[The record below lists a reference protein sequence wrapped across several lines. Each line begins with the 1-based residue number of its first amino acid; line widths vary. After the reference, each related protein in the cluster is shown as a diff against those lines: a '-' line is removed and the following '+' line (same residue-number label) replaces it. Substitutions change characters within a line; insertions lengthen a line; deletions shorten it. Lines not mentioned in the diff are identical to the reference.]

1 MNLRFLVVPLPEE
14 PAPKSNDPKILS
26 VKWRS
31 ARDSVGIVAIHAGRN
46 QDQWKAYI
54 GVSQNTDE
62 LADALYIARHGA
74 KLDKVEACAFF
85 PELDPALFIH

>member
-1 MNLRFLVVPLPEE
+1 MKLRFLVVPLTQDPEE
-14 PAPKSNDPKILS
+14 KPPSIIA

-46 QDQWKAYI
+46 EDHWKAYI

-62 LADALYIARHGA
+62 RTDAIYIARHGA

>member
-1 MNLRFLVVPLPEE
+1 MKLRFLVVPMPED
-14 PAPKSNDPKILS
+14 PAPRQNDPKIIS

-31 ARDSVGIVAIHAGRN
+31 ARDSVGIVAINTGRN
-46 QDQWKAYI
+46 MDQWKAYI

-62 LADALYIARHGA
+62 QSDAIYIARHGA
-74 KLDKVEACAFF
+74 KLDKAEACAFF

>member
-1 MNLRFLVVPLPEE
+1 MKLRFLVVPIPEE
-14 PAPKSNDPKILS
+14 TEAKQNDQKIIS

-46 QDQWKAYI
+46 MDQWEAYI

-62 LADALYIARHGA
+62 HSDAIYIAHHGA
-74 KLDKVEACAFF
+74 KLDKTEACAFF
-85 PELDPALFIH
+85 PELDPDLFIH

>member
-1 MNLRFLVVPLPEE
+1 MTLRFLVVPMPEDPE
-14 PAPKSNDPKILS
+14 VRPNDPKIIS

-31 ARDSVGIVAIHAGRN
+31 ARDSVGIVAINSGRN
-46 QDQWKAYI
+46 MTQWKAYI

-74 KLDKVEACAFF
+74 RLTRSEACAFF

>member
-1 MNLRFLVVPLPEE
+1 MTLRFLVVPMAEE

-31 ARDSVGIVAIHAGRN
+31 SRDSVGIVAINAGRN
-46 QDQWKAYI
+46 QDHWKAYI

-74 KLDKVEACAFF
+74 KLDKAEACAFF

>member
-1 MNLRFLVVPLPEE
+1 MIILYRVVPIAEKPE
-14 PAPKSNDPKILS
+14 AKSNDPKIIS

-46 QDQWKAYI
+46 EDHWKAYI
-54 GVSQNTDE
+54 GVSHSTDE

-74 KLDKVEACAFF
+74 RLTKVEACAFF